1 MPIVAVRAGEILEED
16 KLKAHLALLLRVEHL
31 GALFGSGTSV
41 SAGGQHMGQVWTA
54 FKTGFA
60 ESFQFL
66 KDKGLLAGSGE
77 ALANFEQLVNKIQLG
92 LEFYRSVEPNKD
104 AFAGYDK
111 ALRDIQV
118 CLLNAVLLAARF
130 WESDFSEGTGQ
141 PSLADY
147 QKFLIRFCA
156 NRQPGQP
163 NPWIFTLNYDLGV
176 EWAAESLG
184 ISVNNGF
191 KGIHYRRFDP
201 AVFDIGMRNVLA
213 SGQAQY
219 SVHGINYVKL
229 HGSLSWHIDAK
240 SNLREASAEVCKAA
254 FDKFLDSKISPPAP
268 FPSQIILPSTAKFS
282 ETVGFVYGEMI
293 RRFHEFVSKDQVV
306 LLISGYSCGD
316 DHINRILVSALENPT
331 LQLVVFYPPFDGYKP
346 SLSPAPLLELAFQN
360 QLPNVTIVGGNAAA
374 YFNEV
379 GNLLPIPAIYDQRRD
394 ELKNMLRALSS
405 TDQTAPPAASASKPP
420 VAEAIEKG
428 IEPEDPEEDKDSVAY
443 IMSGKTLG
451 AEEA

>member
-1 MPIVAVRAGEILEED
+1 MPVVAVRAGEILEED

-41 SAGGQHMGQVWTA
+41 SAGGQHMSQVWTA

-60 ESFQFL
+60 ESHKFL
-66 KDKGLLAGSGE
+66 LDKGLLAGAGE
-77 ALANFEQLVNKIQLG
+77 ALANFEQLVNKIQLAS
-92 LEFYRSVEPNKD
+92 EFYQSVEPND
-104 AFAGYDK
+104 TALAGYQK

-118 CLLNAVLLAARF
+118 CLLKAVLLAPRF
-130 WESDFSEGTGQ
+130 WDSDFSDVAGQ
-141 PSLADY
+141 PSLSDY

-201 AVFDIGMRNVLA
+201 SVFDIGMRNVLA

-229 HGSLSWHIDAK
+229 HGSLSWHIDQK
-240 SNLREASAEVCKAA
+240 SNLREASAEVCRAA
-254 FDKFLDSKISPPAP
+254 FDKFLDAEASPPAP

-331 LQLVVFYPPFDGYKP
+331 LQLVVFYPPFDGYKL
-346 SLSPAPLLELAFQN
+346 SLSQAPLLELAFQN
-360 QLPNVTIVGGNAAA
+360 QLPNVTIIGGNASA

-379 GNLLPIPAIYDQRRD
+379 ANLLPIPAIYDQRRD
-394 ELKNMLRALSS
+394 ELKSMLRALSS
-405 TDQTAPPAASASKPP
+405 SDQAAPPTASVAKPSADA
-420 VAEAIEKG
+420 VVEKG
-428 IEPEDPEEDKDSVAY
+428 IEPEDPEEDKDSLAY
-443 IMSGKTLG
+443 IMSGRSTE
-451 AEEA
+451 AEKI